1 MTKATDNLGD
11 PNTVYRVKF
20 RAVNDLDKYS
30 DFSQELIFAL
40 GSLPTTPDAPVKI
53 IAESKSDA
61 IMISWNEITN
71 DSLAI
76 IGYRLYADSG
86 LKDELKLVY
95 DGKNKAANTQFLFT
109 SAVIDDVPLSN
120 LLFYRFQVT
129 SLNFNGESQRSD
141 IALLQT
147 CTAPSQIPLPQVTA
161 ISTTYVAV
169 SWFEP

>member
-1 MTKATDNLGD
+1 MGEPD
-11 PNTVYRVKF
+11 TVYRVKF

-95 DGKNKAANTQFLFT
+95 DGKNKAANT
-109 SAVIDDVPLSN
+109 
-120 LLFYRFQVT
+120 
-129 SLNFNGESQRSD
+129 
-141 IALLQT
+141 
-147 CTAPSQIPLPQVTA
+147 
-161 ISTTYVAV
+161 
-169 SWFEP
+169 